1 MAIDVPY
8 SYLVRDGDLAWTC
21 GQVALDRDARVVHP
35 GDLAAQSSVVCD
47 HIAEILAR
55 AELPR
60 SGVKRL
66 YLYFVDA
73 AGGAAAEMTAVFSDR
88 FGGEV
93 SLTPI
98 EIPHLYY
105 DGLLLEVDVWWSGGD
120 RFLWSSHNGVVER
133 PSILSEHV
141 LVPRAQAATQLDL
154 PDAGAAI
161 VGGASH
167 SGVVTHAIEVVGPA
181 VTTEVTEDGNVVL
194 VTRRGGG
201 LTWVQGRARGGGGL
215 VTQTEA
221 VMSAFD
227 AHLPSLGLAYAD
239 VVKSTTHYV
248 GGSSAE
254 ELHENMAV
262 RNRRYT
268 KPGPASTGLPV
279 FGFADPESKVVVD
292 LTLIG

>member
-1 MAIDVPY
+1 MEVYVGYDFHFG
-8 SYLVRDGDLAWTC
+8 RDREGSMRMLTET
-21 GQVALDRDARVVHP
+21 G
-35 GDLAAQSSVVCD
+35 
-47 HIAEILAR
+47 
-55 AELPR
+55 PR
-60 SGVKRL
+60 LG
-66 YLYFVDA
+66 F
-73 AGGAAAEMTAVFSDR
+73 
-88 FGGEV
+88 
-93 SLTPI
+93 
-98 EIPHLYY
+98 
-105 DGLLLEVDVWWSGGD
+105 
-120 RFLWSSHNGVVER
+120 
-133 PSILSEHV
+133 
-141 LVPRAQAATQLDL
+141 
-154 PDAGAAI
+154 
-161 VGGASH
+161 
-167 SGVVTHAIEVVGPA
+167 A
-181 VTTEVTEDGNVVL
+181 VTIIPEVTVDEGDVVL